1 MFLLHEVSGLIKE
14 ANVMSEQQEQR
25 EAQSKTIKQEMA
37 RVRREIENR
46 RTQGLKDSE
55 HQRDLC
61 AELDILS
68 HRYSNMFDGNTPP
81 DS

>member
-1 MFLLHEVSGLIKE
+1 
-14 ANVMSEQQEQR
+14 
-25 EAQSKTIKQEMA
+25 MA

-46 RTQGLKDSE
+46 RTQGLKDSKQ
-55 HQRDLC
+55 QRDLC

-68 HRYSNMFDGNTPP
+68 HRYLNMSDGNTP

>member
-1 MFLLHEVSGLIKE
+1 
-14 ANVMSEQQEQR
+14 MSEQQEQR
-25 EAQSKTIKQEMA
+25 EAQFKTIEQEMA

-68 HRYSNMFDGNTPP
+68 HRYLNMFDGYTLP